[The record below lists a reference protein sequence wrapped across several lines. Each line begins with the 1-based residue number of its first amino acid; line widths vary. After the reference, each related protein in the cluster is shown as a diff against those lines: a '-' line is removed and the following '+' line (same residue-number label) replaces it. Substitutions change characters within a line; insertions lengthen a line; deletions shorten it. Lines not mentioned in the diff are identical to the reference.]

1 MASIANLTVTL
12 RASKMLRLFLGLLRL
27 LVQVRVALPELLTT
41 AALLGGWTLI
51 TAAIAALTSPL
62 AWLFSGGLLLIS
74 LGGWKLLWALA
85 SNGLYTLI
93 KAKPT
98 DG

>member
-1 MASIANLTVTL
+1 V
-12 RASKMLRLFLGLLRL
+12 
-27 LVQVRVALPELLTT
+27 LPELLTAT
-41 AALLGGWTLI
+41 TLLGGWALI